1 MENLEDDKAYSKYRG
16 RKFLL
21 TASTIVLAAG
31 LAYFGKMTGDVALV
45 FTGAI
50 STFNYALRNSG

>member
-1 MENLEDDKAYSKYRG
+1 MRGIDLDSYNKYRG

-21 TASTIVLAAG
+21 TAGTVLLTAV
-31 LAYFGKMTGDVALV
+31 LSYYGKMNGDVALV

-50 STFNYALRNSG
+50 GTFNYALRNSG